1 MPCISLDTLKGLP
14 RVWPLCAGFQE
25 LTHGS
30 AVTGGMQG
38 EKNTGKAQWVEEERK
53 GLEEYFK
60 YFIF

>member
-1 MPCISLDTLKGLP
+1 MPCISLDTPSTLP

-30 AVTGGMQG
+30 AVGGAV
-38 EKNTGKAQWVEEERK
+38 EKKTGKAGWVEEERK

-60 YFIF
+60 HFIF